1 MGQNCL
7 LSICRP
13 CAQSSRRSITIS
25 HAYSIVAVMLGAML
39 GGVLGSF
46 ISCACYRL
54 PRGISLNSPARS
66 YCASCGSQL
75 TTLDLIP
82 ILSWLCLG
90 GRCRHCQAP
99 IGIMSLLVELVSAVV
114 GALLVFW
121 WFKVH

>member
-1 MGQNCL
+1 MGQNGL
-7 LSICRP
+7 PSICRP
-13 CAQSSRRSITIS
+13 CAQSTRRSITIN
-25 HAYSIVAVMLGAML
+25 HAYSIIAVVLGAML
-39 GGVLGSF
+39 GGILGSF

-54 PRGISLNSPARS
+54 PRSISLNSPARS

-121 WFKVH
+121 WLKVH